1 MKLGEMLMITFHV
14 EFIRSILIDAYNISL
29 QYSIYSFLLRFSL
42 YDEDGYAAIKRVVER
57 GEDIATVKPIATVV
71 INYPVISHNR

>member
-1 MKLGEMLMITFHV
+1 MYL
-14 EFIRSILIDAYNISL
+14 
-29 QYSIYSFLLRFSL
+29 FLLQFSL

-71 INYPVISHNR
+71 INYPVISHNKLFGKSLR